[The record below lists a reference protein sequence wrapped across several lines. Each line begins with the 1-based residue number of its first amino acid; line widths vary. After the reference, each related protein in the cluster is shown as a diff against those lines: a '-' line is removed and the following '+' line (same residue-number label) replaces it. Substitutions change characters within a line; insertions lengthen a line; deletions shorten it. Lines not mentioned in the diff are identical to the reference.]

1 MSNNS
6 KIISNTTKNNID
18 SQSGEEFLVLIEF
31 TDSNEA
37 KYSQENSNKFKVLE
51 IENKNPIIQIGNRLY
66 SGDYQNNIG
75 TYLFFNQN
83 NSIVKSSEEEF
94 FNCSQ
99 SSTSSSTPATI
110 TTSYSGKTYK
120 KLILNRL
127 YIKPKETEEEEEEE
141 SGDKNKI

>member
-1 MSNNS
+1 MS
-6 KIISNTTKNNID
+6 KIISNTVEKNKSIIE
-18 SQSGEEFLVLIEF
+18 EEFLVLIEF

-66 SGDYQNNIG
+66 SGEYQNNIG

-83 NSIVKSSEEEF
+83 NSKISGEEEEEKEEE
-94 FNCSQ
+94 
-99 SSTSSSTPATI
+99 

-120 KLILNRL
+120 KLVLNRL
-127 YIKPKETEEEEEEE
+127 YLKPKETQEEE
-141 SGDKNKI
+141 DNN